1 VLYIPY
7 RNVKHTLS
15 ILLSYNSS
23 AVFFIYFNS
32 QFEICVYMTLVIIFL
47 CLIPAIPNFQLPVS
61 EIKVNDF
68 QVKSKFWKSDN
79 VTKRGIYWAFK
90 VLLKKNKMMMLTLI
104 YFILTFYLA
113 LAGLNSQKSF
123 LSSFINS

>member
-1 VLYIPY
+1 
-7 RNVKHTLS
+7 
-15 ILLSYNSS
+15 
-23 AVFFIYFNS
+23 
-32 QFEICVYMTLVIIFL
+32 MTLVIIFL
-47 CLIPAIPNFQLPVS
+47 CLIPAISNFQLPVS
-61 EIKVNDF
+61 EIKVNDNW
-68 QVKSKFWKSDN
+68 VKSKFWKSDN